1 MKVHVYGW
9 NILFDLTNETLNI
22 YQLVTGHIPKLSCSV
37 KKNKKEAMNLWS
49 CVLTFDI
56 IKFLIFLFE
65 NNFLYKKNLIR
76 VRLSDSNTMGNAKK
90 MKLFA
95 L

>member
-1 MKVHVYGW
+1 
-9 NILFDLTNETLNI
+9 
-22 YQLVTGHIPKLSCSV
+22 
-37 KKNKKEAMNLWS
+37 MNLWS
-49 CVLTFDI
+49 CVLTFDS

-76 VRLSDSNTMGNAKK
+76 VRLSDSNTMGDAKK